1 MAKKLEKMKSFTNA
15 RFLPFLGAFD
25 LGGFEEGRI
34 EEAQDVPRREEEKG
48 MFGLGELG
56 CKEGK
61 KRKMSFWFLVF
72 VGICYVTRCE
82 GFGNEFS
89 SRIVGGFDLGEC
101 FSVLCLCCC
110 VE

>member
-1 MAKKLEKMKSFTNA
+1 MWRAREERVVVRKCVERGLGTPNRRRMRRKRERERTRPMAKKLEKMKSFTNA

-61 KRKMSFWFLVF
+61 KKK
-72 VGICYVTRCE
+72 
-82 GFGNEFS
+82 
-89 SRIVGGFDLGEC
+89 
-101 FSVLCLCCC
+101 
-110 VE
+110 